1 MEAKI
6 EWCSTSLYYH
16 LKMKKHGSEKV
27 EEKCFLNI
35 KKKLDFLMTDLI
47 ATVAPN
53 CKLIILMRSFCAVH
67 RSLTR
72 CANLSCIV
80 FAGLW
85 LGICRQLAWHMG
97 AVLCLL
103 DLPLSWSNIGCLGLP
118 GFLSPTTTSEKTE
131 ESLKGHKYLIC
142 SCT

>member
-1 MEAKI
+1 MFYV
-6 EWCSTSLYYH
+6 TLLSLENEKAWKQKGKR
-16 LKMKKHGSEKV
+16 KM
-27 EEKCFLNI
+27 FLLNI

-53 CKLIILMRSFCAVH
+53 CKLMILMRTFCAVH

-85 LGICRQLAWHMG
+85 LGICRQLA
-97 AVLCLL
+97 
-103 DLPLSWSNIGCLGLP
+103 
-118 GFLSPTTTSEKTE
+118 
-131 ESLKGHKYLIC
+131 
-142 SCT
+142 